1 LFVLPQPIRS
11 RLISI
16 RMTFRRLFSSLT
28 VATTLGVSLHSS
40 VAGYKEDIG
49 LTALLSELGAGAP
62 TGAGIA
68 LTQVEF
74 GFPNTSNYLADVTH
88 SELLGKT
95 VTAKSGAGAPSGHAT
110 TVGRNLFGT
119 VNGTAPGPTQIDAY
133 EANGWLNN
141 DFLRVGNSTAEPVV
155 ETRRIQN
162 HSWVASYPSEANN
175 QDAIRRYDYAIQR
188 DGFVAVVGLNNWNTN
203 PVPALLAHSYNAISV
218 GVPNGQHSSGGTT
231 FDVAGRLKP
240 EIVSPSAFG
249 AVSYSVGAVSG
260 AAALL
265 LQTADASPPLFR
277 ARTNSEVIKA
287 VLLAGATKSQFPT
300 WSRTPTQPLDPI
312 YGAGQLNIQR
322 SYHLLVAGEHASSSS
337 VTVSNR
343 GWDFATTTASA
354 AQYFFDV
361 PAGFTLTNFSTVLTW
376 NRRIGDA
383 TAGSLFTMTNFVANL
398 NLRLYAAI
406 GFTPGAQ
413 LDSSTSTIQNV
424 EHIYAPTLGAGRYCL
439 EVTSDVTGTDYA
451 LAWGGAVL
459 TAVSTT
465 VNNPA
470 WGSVAPAS
478 GNYPVGSSLQFLATP
493 ANYYRF
499 SHWTGSLTGTNNP
512 IALNL
517 TSNLTVTAMFAE
529 RFTTNYPT
537 PYPWLASYGYTSN
550 QEIIVTNLGANG
562 HALWQSYIAGLNPT
576 NSASQLRFT
585 SQQVQHGTNFVLT
598 WNTVPDRLYTLWFST
613 NLATGFAP
621 VPGAVNLPAT
631 MTSFTN
637 SFSPLAP
644 RQLHRLEVQKP

>member
-1 LFVLPQPIRS
+1 
-11 RLISI
+11 
-16 RMTFRRLFSSLT
+16 MTFRPLVAILT
-28 VATTLGVSLHSS
+28 VATTLGVPLHLS
-40 VAGYKEDIG
+40 VAGYKDDIG
-49 LTALLSELGAGAP
+49 LTALQTELGAGAP

-68 LTQVEF
+68 VTQVEF

-88 SELLGKT
+88 SELLGKA
-95 VTAKSGAGAPSGHAT
+95 VTAKSGTAAASGHAT
-110 TVGRNLFGT
+110 TVGRNFFGT
-119 VNGTAPGPTQIDAY
+119 VNGAAPGITQIDAY
-133 EANGWLNN
+133 EVNGWLQNN
-141 DFLRVGNSTAEPVV
+141 FLRFGNSTVEPLI
-155 ETRRIQN
+155 ESRRIQN
-162 HSWVASYPSEANN
+162 HSWVGDTGNSISD
-175 QDAIRRYDYAIQR
+175 QDIVRRFDYAIQR

-218 GVPNGQHSSGGTT
+218 GVPNGQHSSGTTT

-240 EIVSPSAFG
+240 EIVSSSAFG

-260 AAALL
+260 ATALL
-265 LQTADASPPLFR
+265 LQTADASPALFR

-287 VLLAGATKSQFPT
+287 LLLAGATKSQFPS
-300 WSRTPTQPLDPI
+300 WSRTPTQPLDPV

-322 SYHLLVAGEHASSSS
+322 SYHLLVAGEHAPSSS

-354 AQYFFDV
+354 ARYFFDV
-361 PAGFTLTNFSTVLTW
+361 PAGFSLTNFSTVLTW
-376 NRRIGDA
+376 NRRIGDSA
-383 TAGSLFTMTNFVANL
+383 PSTMLFTMTNFVANL
-398 NLRLYAAI
+398 NLRLYAAT
-406 GFTPGAQ
+406 GFTLGAQ

-459 TAVSTT
+459 TAVSTS

-470 WGSVAPAS
+470 WGSVTPVS

-493 ANYYRF
+493 VNYYRF

-512 IALNL
+512 IVLNL
-517 TSNLTVTAMFAE
+517 TSNVTVTAVFAE
-529 RFTTNYPT
+529 RFSTNYPT

-550 QEIIVTNLGANG
+550 QETVITNLGANG
-562 HALWQSYIAGLNPT
+562 FPLWQSYIAGLNPT
-576 NSASQLRFT
+576 NPASQLRFT
-585 SQQVQHGTNFVLT
+585 SQEVHHSTNFVLT
-598 WNTVPDRLYTLWFST
+598 WNPVPDRLYTLWVST
-613 NLATGFAP
+613 NLAIGFAP

-631 MTSFTN
+631 LSSFTN
-637 SFSPLAP
+637 TFSPLTP
-644 RQLHRLEVQKP
+644 RQFYHLEVQKP

>member
-1 LFVLPQPIRS
+1 
-11 RLISI
+11 
-16 RMTFRRLFSSLT
+16 MTFRPLFTTLT
-28 VATTLGVSLHSS
+28 VATTLAASLPSS
-40 VAGYKEDIG
+40 FAGYKEDIG
-49 LTALLSELGAGAP
+49 LTALLLELGAGAP

-68 LTQVEF
+68 VTQVEGGSPYATNF
-74 GFPNTSNYLADVTH
+74 VADVTH
-88 SELLGKT
+88 AELIGKN
-95 VTAKSGAGAPSGHAT
+95 VTIKSSPSALSGHAT
-110 TVGRNLFGT
+110 TVARNFFGT
-119 VNGTAPGPTQIDAY
+119 VNGPAPGITQIDAY

-141 DFLRVGNSTAEPVV
+141 DFLRVGNSTAEPVA

-162 HSWVASYPSEANN
+162 HSWVGTFPVPLDNE
-175 QDAIRRYDYAIQR
+175 DAVRRFDYAIQR

-231 FDVAGRLKP
+231 FDVAGRTKP
-240 EIVSPSAFG
+240 EIVSPAANF

-265 LQTADASPPLFR
+265 LQTADASPALFR
-277 ARTNSEVIKA
+277 ARTNSEVVKA

-300 WSRTPTQPLDPI
+300 WSRTPTQPLDPV
-312 YGAGQLNIQR
+312 YGAGQLNIQN
-322 SYHLLVAGEHASSSS
+322 SYHLLVAGEHAPSAS

-354 AQYFFDV
+354 ARYFFDV

-376 NRRIGDA
+376 NRRVTDSAPGL
-383 TAGSLFTMTNFVANL
+383 LFTMTVSVANL
-398 NLRLYAAI
+398 NLRLYAAT
-406 GFTPGAQ
+406 GFTLDAQ

-451 LAWGGAVL
+451 LAWGGTVL
-459 TAVSTT
+459 TAVSTS

-470 WGSVAPAS
+470 WGSVTPIS
-478 GNYPVGSSLQFLATP
+478 GNYPVASPLQFLATP

-517 TSNLTVTAMFAE
+517 TSNLTVTAVFAE

-550 QEIIVTNLGANG
+550 QETVITNLGANG
-562 HALWQSYIAGLNPT
+562 HALWQSYLAGLNPT
-576 NSASQLRFT
+576 NPASQLRFT
-585 SQQVQHGTNFVLT
+585 SQTVQHGTNFVLT
-598 WNTVPDRLYTLWFST
+598 WDTVPDRLYTLWFST
-613 NLATGFAP
+613 NIANGFAP
-621 VPGAVNLPAT
+621 LPGAVNLPAT
-631 MTSFTN
+631 VSSFTN
-637 SFSPLAP
+637 SFAPLTP
-644 RQLHRLEVQKP
+644 QQLYRLEVQKP

>member
-1 LFVLPQPIRS
+1 
-11 RLISI
+11 
-16 RMTFRRLFSSLT
+16 MTFHRLFASLT
-28 VATTLGVSLHSS
+28 VATTLMGSLHPS

-49 LTALLSELGAGAP
+49 LTALLIELGAGAP

-68 LTQVEF
+68 VTQVEF
-74 GFPNTSNYLADVTH
+74 GFPYATNYLADIMH

-95 VTAKSGAGAPSGHAT
+95 VSAKSGPAAASGHAT
-110 TVGRNLFGT
+110 TVGRTFFGT
-119 VNGTAPGPTQIDAY
+119 VNGTAPGITQIDAY
-133 EANGWLNN
+133 EVNGWLNN
-141 DFLRVGNSTAEPVV
+141 DFLRLGNTTAEPVA

-162 HSWVASYPSEANN
+162 HSWVGTFPVPLDNE
-175 QDAIRRYDYAIQR
+175 DAVRRLDYAIQR

-218 GVPNGQHSSGGTT
+218 GLPNGQHSVGGTT
-231 FDVAGRLKP
+231 FDVAGRIKP
-240 EIVSPSAFG
+240 EIVSPAAEY

-265 LQTADASPPLFR
+265 LQTADASPALFR
-277 ARTNSEVIKA
+277 ARTNSEVVKA
-287 VLLAGATKSQFPT
+287 VLLSGATKSQFPT

-312 YGAGQLNIQR
+312 YGAGQLNIQN
-322 SYHLLVAGEHASSSS
+322 SYHLLVAGEHAPSSS

-354 AQYFFDV
+354 ARYFFDV

-376 NRRIGDA
+376 NRRVTDSA
-383 TAGSLFTMTNFVANL
+383 PGSLFTMTVSVANL
-398 NLRLYAAI
+398 NLRLYAAT
-406 GFTPGAQ
+406 GFTLGAQ

-439 EVTSDVTGTDYA
+439 EVTSDVSGTDYA
-451 LAWGGAVL
+451 LAWGGAAL
-459 TAVSTT
+459 TAVSTS

-470 WGSVAPAS
+470 WGSVTPAS
-478 GNYPVGSSLQFLATP
+478 GNYLVGSSLQFLATP

-512 IALNL
+512 IVLNL
-517 TSNLTVTAMFAE
+517 TSNVTVTAVFAE
-529 RFTTNYPT
+529 RFTTNHPT

-550 QEIIVTNLGANG
+550 QETIITNLGANG

-576 NSASQLRFT
+576 NPASQLRFT
-585 SQQVQHGTNFVLT
+585 SEQVQHGTNFVLT
-598 WNTVPDRLYTLWFST
+598 WNPVPDRLYTLWVST

-621 VPGAVNLPAT
+621 LPGAVNLPAT
-631 MTSFTN
+631 VSSFTN
-637 SFSPLAP
+637 SYSPLTP
-644 RQLHRLEVQKP
+644 RQVYRLEVQKL

>member
-1 LFVLPQPIRS
+1 
-11 RLISI
+11 
-16 RMTFRRLFSSLT
+16 MTFHRLFASLT
-28 VATTLGVSLHSS
+28 VATTLMGSLHPSA
-40 VAGYKEDIG
+40 AGYKEDIG
-49 LTALLSELGAGAP
+49 LTALLVELGAGAP

-68 LTQVEF
+68 VTQVEF
-74 GFPNTSNYLADVTH
+74 GFPYATNYLADVNH

-95 VTAKSGAGAPSGHAT
+95 VTAKSGTAAASGHAT
-110 TVGRNLFGT
+110 TVARSFFGT
-119 VNGTAPGPTQIDAY
+119 VNGVAPGISQIDAY
-133 EANGWLNN
+133 EVNGWLQN
-141 DFLRVGNSTAEPVV
+141 DFLRFNNSNAEPLV
-155 ETRRIQN
+155 ESRRIQN
-162 HSWVASYPSEANN
+162 HSWVGDTGDSPSD
-175 QDAIRRYDYAIQR
+175 QDIVRRFDYAIQR

-240 EIVSPSAFG
+240 EIVSPAANF

-265 LQTADASPPLFR
+265 LQTADASPALFR
-277 ARTNSEVIKA
+277 ARTNSEIIKA

-300 WSRTPTQPLDPI
+300 WSRTPTQPLDPV
-312 YGAGQLNIQR
+312 YGAGQLNIQN
-322 SYHLLVAGEHASSSS
+322 SYHLLVAGEHAPSSS

-343 GWDFATTTASA
+343 GWDFATTAASA
-354 AQYFFDV
+354 ARYFFDV
-361 PAGFTLTNFSTVLTW
+361 PAGFSLTNFSTVLTW

-383 TAGSLFTMTNFVANL
+383 APSTMLFTMTNFVANL
-398 NLRLYAAI
+398 NLRLYAAS
-406 GFTPGAQ
+406 GFTLGAQ

-424 EHIYAPTLGAGRYCL
+424 EHIYAPTLAAGRYCL

-451 LAWGGAVL
+451 LAWGGAAL
-459 TAVSTT
+459 TAVSTS

-470 WGSVAPAS
+470 WGSVTPAS

-512 IALNL
+512 IVLNL
-517 TSNLTVTAMFAE
+517 TTNLTVTAVFAE

-550 QEIIVTNLGANG
+550 QETVITNLGANG

-576 NSASQLRFT
+576 NPTSQLRFT

-598 WNTVPDRLYTLWFST
+598 WNPVTDRLYTVWFST

-621 VPGAVNLPAT
+621 VPGAINLPAT
-631 MTSFTN
+631 VSSFTN
-637 SFSPLAP
+637 SYSPVTP
-644 RQLHRLEVQKP
+644 RQFYRLEVEKP